1 MGDQLADQFASQA
14 FSRARHKA
22 FLNRVW
28 AALRGN
34 SRQLLPFDAVRE
46 KLHLGGPIYRG
57 VHPVPVAQIVGSVGR
72 YHDFDSAFLP
82 THDKMQERWKSIGRA
97 FYQDISLPPVTLYK
111 VGDAYFVL
119 DGNHRVS
126 VAREEG
132 QAYVDA
138 EVMEVQ
144 VRVPVGPDLQMEH
157 LEVLGERV
165 DFLERARLDRLRP
178 EADVRFTVGGG
189 YERLLEHIAVHR
201 YYMGL
206 EAQHDISE
214 DEAVAHWYD
223 HVYLPLV
230 QVVREH
236 DVLKEF
242 PGRTEADLYLWIMDH
257 RHYLREACAD
267 EEVSTERAADDYA
280 EHHRERPATPVER
293 VVHAAK
299 QVVQSLLGPATGQG
313 AEGIGDAGPAEGPSD
328 SESQ

>member
-1 MGDQLADQFASQA
+1 MTDSLADQYASQA
-14 FSRARHKA
+14 FSRARYKA

-28 AALRGN
+28 AALHGD
-34 SRQLLPFDAVRE
+34 SVQLLPWDAVRE

-72 YHDFDSAFLP
+72 YRDFDHAFLP

-97 FYQDISLPPVTLYK
+97 FYQDVSLPPVTLYK

-132 QAYVDA
+132 QAYIDA

-144 VRVPVGPDLQMEH
+144 VRVPVGPDLQMED
-157 LEVLGERV
+157 LEILGERV
-165 DFLERARLDRLRP
+165 DFLERTHLDRLRP
-178 EADVRFTVGGG
+178 EAGVRFTVAGG

-206 EAQHDISE
+206 DERRDISE

-223 HVYLPLV
+223 HVFLPVV

-236 DVLKEF
+236 EILQEF

-267 EEVSTERAADDYA
+267 EEVSTERAAEDYA
-280 EHHRERPATPVER
+280 EQYGERPASPVER
-293 VVHAAK
+293 VVQAAK
-299 QVVQSLLGPATGQG
+299 QVVQSLLGPGAGQG
-313 AEGIGDAGPAEGPSD
+313 DEDTEGAGPAGGPA
-328 SESQ
+328 ETGSQ